1 MALLLP
7 NTPQKQLLVTGKWF
21 PHVFVYTN
29 GYIHI
34 CIQREIEERSK
45 VKYKTRKKQWKYL
58 FAVNLELINSLWVPN
73 IFNKYKYKY
82 KYIQT
87 VKFLLSVNLE
97 LINSLWVPNIFIYNL
112 KTFQVIDVLSKLAG
126 PIKKTQDEDQPK
138 KW

>member
-1 MALLLP
+1 M
-7 NTPQKQLLVTGKWF
+7 
-21 PHVFVYTN
+21 
-29 GYIHI
+29 
-34 CIQREIEERSK
+34 
-45 VKYKTRKKQWKYL
+45 YL

-73 IFNKYKYKY
+73 IFNKY

-126 PIKKTQDEDQPK
+126 PIKKLKMRIKLRNYNLNKCRFHKSCCLDGRNLDLLLTNCSGLWIDRNQRVYYR
-138 KW
+138 